1 MPNTVAE
8 EGIYFLSNGFG
19 SLLSLNALLGE
30 FQFVGVS
37 RMQELNAIH
46 STTSSSMLMHFQAL
60 GYKLIHS
67 PPNHLAEAMSK
78 NVFSFVGISAQ
89 GLMNR
94 FEGLEWEKMVP

>member
-8 EGIYFLSNGFG
+8 EGIYFLSNGFR
-19 SLLSLNALLGE
+19 SLLSSNALLGE

-37 RMQELNAIH
+37 RMQELNAIR
-46 STTSSSMLMHFQAL
+46 SKTSSSMLMHFQAL
-60 GYKLIHS
+60 GYKLSH
-67 PPNHLAEAMSK
+67 PPPDHLAEAMSE

-94 FEGLEWEKMVP
+94 FEVLEWEKMVP